1 MANRAKSKHDL
12 LPFPIIA
19 AAINGNVDAINAV
32 VKHYAGDITAR
43 STRQLF
49 DENGMPVL
57 FVDDEMRRRLETKLI
72 TRILSFKLIA

>member
-1 MANRAKSKHDL
+1 MANRAKAKHDL

-19 AAINGNVDAINAV
+19 AAINGNVDAINVV
-32 VKHYAGDITAR
+32 VKHYAGYITAL
-43 STRQLF
+43 STRQLY

-57 FVDDEMRRRLETKLI
+57 FVDEQMRRRLETKLI

>member
-32 VKHYAGDITAR
+32 VKHYAGYITAL

-57 FVDDEMRRRLETKLI
+57 FVDEEMRRRLETKLI

>member
-1 MANRAKSKHDL
+1 MANRAKAKHNL
-12 LPFPIIA
+12 LPIIA

-32 VKHYAGDITAR
+32 VKHYAGYITAL
-43 STRQLF
+43 STRQLY

-57 FVDDEMRRRLETKLI
+57 FVDEEMRRRLETKLI

>member
-32 VKHYAGDITAR
+32 VKHYAGYITAL

-49 DENGMPVL
+49 GENGMPVL